1 MNRNLLFLIIFV
13 FLFLYSCRPVSE
25 VHQYSTTSVAALNK
39 INELDYTFSD
49 YCRQDCELQQVR
61 KAVID
66 PTFRCNCVTAANAD
80 SAIQKIH
87 TTLTAYMEA
96 IGKLSNNEDF
106 TYDVSG
112 LMEAVQKST
121 LLELSDQQVSV
132 STKAGN
138 FIATAATSYYR
149 RKKLNQYLGGAD
161 SLFQDLAETLIYLV
175 DSRLRAQLGFQ
186 YNARIPHLKQML
198 DDTQDK
204 GVKQMAVKQ
213 YLEEKAYYEKHGNL
227 LDTYVALLKSVQK
240 GHHELYLHRH
250 NLRDGNTKDVL
261 QLYIR
266 DLNYILATLK

>member
-1 MNRNLLFLIIFV
+1 
-13 FLFLYSCRPVSE
+13 
-25 VHQYSTTSVAALNK
+25 VAALNK

-121 LLELSDQQVSV
+121 LLELSDRQVSV

-213 YLEEKAYYEKHGNL
+213 YLEEKAYYEKHSNL
-227 LDTYVALLKSVQK
+227 LDTYVALIKSVQK